1 MVENNFSK
9 VSRLFSHIVQSV
21 LLVLLQGFFKKA
33 GIQFKCNN
41 VLRNED
47 KEYETLKVFLSK
59 VNSFA
64 YNLLDVFIGSV
75 FLEISYFSTME
86 SYTDHYLH

>member
-21 LLVLLQGFFKKA
+21 LPVLLQGFFKKA

-47 KEYETLKVFLSK
+47 KEY
-59 VNSFA
+59 
-64 YNLLDVFIGSV
+64 
-75 FLEISYFSTME
+75 
-86 SYTDHYLH
+86 

>member
-9 VSRLFSHIVQSV
+9 VSRLFSHIVRHV

-41 VLRNED
+41 MLRNGN
-47 KEYETLKVFLSK
+47 KEYQTLKVFHTTPEYIVKSQSVSTTNLKATPSNK
-59 VNSFA
+59 VF
-64 YNLLDVFIGSV
+64 
-75 FLEISYFSTME
+75 
-86 SYTDHYLH
+86 

>member
-9 VSRLFSHIVQSV
+9 VSRLFSHIVRSV
-21 LLVLLQGFFKKA
+21 LLVLLQGLFKKA

-47 KEYETLKVFLSK
+47 KEY
-59 VNSFA
+59 
-64 YNLLDVFIGSV
+64 
-75 FLEISYFSTME
+75 
-86 SYTDHYLH
+86 